1 MAEYIER
8 ELALRIM
15 IQKQKELCPLGTYGK
30 KYVDSYNR
38 EKFDD
43 WQEIID
49 GIESVPAADVAEVK
63 HGKWIEVQKE
73 NIWNDIV
80 PVLECSACG
89 KYTVGTRGIM
99 TKSNYCPN
107 CGAKMDLED

>member
-1 MAEYIER
+1 MDEYIKR
-8 ELALRIM
+8 EDALGCVLGVFDRQRI
-15 IQKQKELCPLGTYGK
+15 KEL
-30 KYVDSYNR
+30 
-38 EKFDD
+38 
-43 WQEIID
+43 
-49 GIESVPAADVAEVK
+49 PAADVEEVK

>member
-1 MAEYIER
+1 MSEYIER
-8 ELALRIM
+8 EFALNV
-15 IQKQKELCPLGTYGK
+15 LC
-30 KYVDSYNR
+30 R
-38 EKFDD
+38 ENCGHDYEANKCNNCYTSNF
-43 WQEIID
+43 INYL
-49 GIESVPAADVAEVK
+49 PTADVAEVK

>member
-8 ELALRIM
+8 EAALNIC
-15 IQKQKELCPLGTYGK
+15 QKEYEERLEMCDYCGDTVAWNIGGQIKEL
-30 KYVDSYNR
+30 
-38 EKFDD
+38 
-43 WQEIID
+43 
-49 GIESVPAADVAEVK
+49 PAADVAEVK